1 MSISASTKIGEG
13 PLSEQ
18 TGVTTH
24 ETGKN
29 PSAASLHKAIVS
41 QDTHDITNYTTIV
54 TTCSLRTTSRIYL

>member
-29 PSAASLHKAIVS
+29 PSDSKFTQREHE
-41 QDTHDITNYTTIV
+41 
-54 TTCSLRTTSRIYL
+54 